1 MKYLCTCGNI
11 SNTTFQSF
19 KRGNIRCIKCSN
31 TKRTESNS
39 EKYGVE
45 NVLQDINIL
54 QKSQDTLFKNYGV
67 KNPMDSDIFINKMK
81 ETTVE
86 RYGVEYCMQN
96 KEIYEKT
103 KKTNLEKY
111 GFEHCI
117 QNEDIK
123 NKQKE
128 TIKNKTEEEKE
139 DIKNKR
145 KETCLEKYGVENVT
159 HNTEVFIK
167 SMKSQY
173 TLKEYILPSG
183 KIITCQGYEPFALDI
198 LLKKL
203 NEDAVVTETKD
214 IPRIN
219 YKLDNKNHYYFPDR
233 FLPLENKIIE
243 VKSKYTYDINLDKNL
258 SKRQATLEAGY
269 LFEFWIFD
277 KNKELVII

>member
-1 MKYLCTCGNI
+1 
-11 SNTTFQSF
+11 
-19 KRGNIRCIKCSN
+19 
-31 TKRTESNS
+31 
-39 EKYGVE
+39 
-45 NVLQDINIL
+45 
-54 QKSQDTLFKNYGV
+54 
-67 KNPMDSDIFINKMK
+67 MDSDTFKSKMK
-81 ETTVE
+81 ETTLE

-111 GFEHCI
+111 GFEHCT

-128 TIKNKTEEEKE
+128 TIKNKTQEEKE

-145 KETCLEKYGVENVT
+145 KDTCLEKYGVENAI
-159 HNTEVFIK
+159 HNTDVYIK
-167 SMKSQY
+167 TIKSQY

-203 NEDAVVTETKD
+203 NEEAVITETKD
-214 IPRIN
+214 IPRIK
-219 YKLDNKNHYYFPDR
+219 YQLDNKNHYYFPDI

-258 SKRQATLEAGY
+258 AK
-269 LFEFWIFD
+269 
-277 KNKELVII
+277 LVICLNFGFLIKIKNW